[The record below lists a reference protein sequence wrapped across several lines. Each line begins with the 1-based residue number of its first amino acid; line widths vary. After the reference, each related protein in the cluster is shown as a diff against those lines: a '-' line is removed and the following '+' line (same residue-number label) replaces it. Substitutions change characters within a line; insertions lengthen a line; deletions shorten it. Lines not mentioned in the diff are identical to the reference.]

1 MSVTVKAD
9 EHNTK
14 NILSLLE
21 EMGCSLPCN
30 CHGRRHCDGRQYSFD
45 CTLIPKEPV
54 TVELPESA
62 PKLSGIALE
71 DKIAE
76 AGSADTLLI
85 DLGTTTVAL
94 ALIDSVSGALR
105 QTCVFANPQTAFGA
119 DVVSRIQA
127 ACFRRAPRRHSPGP
141 RGARRTVMR
150 TEPSAIG
157 RYYLLLHR
165 GQHHDD
171 PSSDGL

>member
-21 EMGCSLPCN
+21 EIGCSLPCN

-45 CTLIPKEPV
+45 CALIPKEPV

-76 AGSADTLLI
+76 AGPADTLLI

-127 ACFRRAPRRHSPGP
+127 A
-141 RGARRTVMR
+141 
-150 TEPSAIG
+150 
-157 RYYLLLHR
+157 
-165 GQHHDD
+165 
-171 PSSDGL
+171 